1 MNEDD
6 IDIENLIDDLVE
18 MGALI
23 RQPNLVNGE
32 VIYNVVPEIMQEIM
46 PSFNEIF
53 MQEVEQTMLDLYER
67 GLVKIEYD
75 ENLKVMYSLTE
86 EGERVVD
93 EIILSDN
100 SFDV

>member
-1 MNEDD
+1 MNEDN

-32 VIYNVVPEIMQEIM
+32 VIYNVVPEIMQDIM

-100 SFDV
+100 SFDI

>member
-93 EIILSDN
+93 EIILSDKI
-100 SFDV
+100 D